1 CARWSWRAA
10 TMRGALDRW

>member
-10 TMRGALDRW
+10 TMRGALDYW